1 MNFSIE
7 AHNQKQIEIFSTE
20 DFIDD
25 FGNSMVDEDSQTE
38 YYEEEV
44 KQVVNKKKNTLKE
57 FLLQR
62 NLEILI
68 PYIASG

>member
-1 MNFSIE
+1 
-7 AHNQKQIEIFSTE
+7 
-20 DFIDD
+20 
-25 FGNSMVDEDSQTE
+25 MVDEDSQTE